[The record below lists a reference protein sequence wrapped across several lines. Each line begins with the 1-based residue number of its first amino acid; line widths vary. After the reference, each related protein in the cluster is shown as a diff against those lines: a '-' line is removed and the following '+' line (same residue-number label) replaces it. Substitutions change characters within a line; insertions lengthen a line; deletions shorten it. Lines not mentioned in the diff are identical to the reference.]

1 MEEQMLWISI
11 PHKQLIG
18 LGFFIREL
26 CLLVQNFIFLCHSV
40 ITTFHFSS
48 GKNQKHYIN
57 TFVKGT
63 HFTSNIVC
71 RHESLSHL
79 LDLPLSLESSHL
91 HELLRRCRS
100 RGSGSAGLS
109 HQPRRGWGWR
119 LHSLRENRFV
129 LPFDQPFFYMVLT
142 DLFYQLWWS
151 FVCWLSCKGA
161 DPKIYTFPITSKFR
175 CSISYLQ
182 GLVWQCCI
190 IDCPQDNLN
199 ATQPF
204 FVETVPLV
212 SINRDAAWAETG
224 NRCLAK
230 PYRTL
235 PEWRATLIW

>member
-91 HELLRRCRS
+91 HELLQWCCGIEVGSSQHQALHAPNSQLAAARLGLKAAQPLRESLCSSLWSALLLHGVDRPFLPALMVFCMLTFMQRS
-100 RGSGSAGLS
+100 RS
-109 HQPRRGWGWR
+109 
-119 LHSLRENRFV
+119 
-129 LPFDQPFFYMVLT
+129 
-142 DLFYQLWWS
+142 
-151 FVCWLSCKGA
+151 
-161 DPKIYTFPITSKFR
+161 
-175 CSISYLQ
+175 
-182 GLVWQCCI
+182 
-190 IDCPQDNLN
+190 
-199 ATQPF
+199 
-204 FVETVPLV
+204 
-212 SINRDAAWAETG
+212 
-224 NRCLAK
+224 
-230 PYRTL
+230 
-235 PEWRATLIW
+235 

>member
-109 HQPRRGWGWR
+109 HQPGER
-119 LHSLRENRFV
+119 LGLKAAQPPRESLCSSLWSALLLHGVDRPF
-129 LPFDQPFFYMVLT
+129 LPALMVFCMLT
-142 DLFYQLWWS
+142 FMQRS
-151 FVCWLSCKGA
+151 RS
-161 DPKIYTFPITSKFR
+161 
-175 CSISYLQ
+175 
-182 GLVWQCCI
+182 
-190 IDCPQDNLN
+190 
-199 ATQPF
+199 
-204 FVETVPLV
+204 
-212 SINRDAAWAETG
+212 
-224 NRCLAK
+224 
-230 PYRTL
+230 
-235 PEWRATLIW
+235 

>member
-91 HELLRRCRS
+91 HELLQWCCWN
-100 RGSGSAGLS
+100 RGRQQRAPGAPCSQ
-109 HQPRRGWGWR
+109 QPV
-119 LHSLRENRFV
+119 N
-129 LPFDQPFFYMVLT
+129 
-142 DLFYQLWWS
+142 
-151 FVCWLSCKGA
+151 
-161 DPKIYTFPITSKFR
+161 
-175 CSISYLQ
+175 CS
-182 GLVWQCCI
+182 
-190 IDCPQDNLN
+190 
-199 ATQPF
+199 
-204 FVETVPLV
+204 E
-212 SINRDAAWAETG
+212 AWAEGCTASERIALFFPLISPSFTWCWQTLFTSFDG
-224 NRCLAK
+224 LLYADFHAK
-230 PYRTL
+230 EQILRYTL
-235 PEWRATLIW
+235 SLLQVNSTALFLTCRGWFDSAVLSIVLKTT